1 MKKMPLF
8 YHETKFSWYNSR
20 KAAIILFLWPD
31 DAQALPAPVSMA
43 NYTIPLSLHGI
54 IAAKRLLSC
63 FYGRTMRRLCLLPS
77 Q

>member
-31 DAQALPAPVSMA
+31 DAQALPAPVPLA

-54 IAAKRLLSC
+54 IAASDC
-63 FYGRTMRRLCLLPS
+63 FSPGREKAV

>member
-43 NYTIPLSLHGI
+43 NYTIPLTLHGI
-54 IAAKRLLSC
+54 IKP
-63 FYGRTMRRLCLLPS
+63 YMRRQRTGRRFRLGERVF
-77 Q
+77 